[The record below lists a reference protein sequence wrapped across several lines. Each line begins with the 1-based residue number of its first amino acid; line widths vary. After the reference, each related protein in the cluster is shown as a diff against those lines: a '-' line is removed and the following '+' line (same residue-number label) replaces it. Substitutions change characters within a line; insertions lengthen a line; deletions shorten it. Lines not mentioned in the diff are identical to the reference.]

1 MQGQVAL
8 VQRVCDAI
16 AGEEADAIL
25 TLGPA
30 VSAGAIRVPG
40 NVEAV
45 PYADHDRLLPRC
57 AAIVTHGGL
66 GTTLRALAHG
76 KPLLLLPLGR
86 DQQFNARRV
95 VELGASIRLPVDASP
110 AENRLGPRRASH
122 SAAVHRT
129 CAERRRND
137 RGRRRRRNGHRGTTQ
152 PRPPRHVTN
161 ARPHVGAA
169 ARHDPRGALADCA
182 PSCGGRRPDATCCS
196 TYATNVAL
204 RFAGDTVM
212 ALRLAEAQLVRD
224 RDRGHA
230 DRRRLVTRLVA
241 NSRPG
246 RRSASRSRFAVVRTV
261 VAARCRNGSARE
273 HGCH

>member
-1 MQGQVAL
+1 M
-8 VQRVCDAI
+8 R
-16 AGEEADAIL
+16 
-25 TLGPA
+25 
-30 VSAGAIRVPG
+30 
-40 NVEAV
+40 
-45 PYADHDRLLPRC
+45 
-57 AAIVTHGGL
+57 
-66 GTTLRALAHG
+66 
-76 KPLLLLPLGR
+76 R
-86 DQQFNARRV
+86 D
-95 VELGASIRLPVDASP
+95 
-110 AENRLGPRRASH
+110 
-122 SAAVHRT
+122 
-129 CAERRRND
+129 
-137 RGRRRRRNGHRGTTQ
+137 RRRRSGCDPHVGTGGERRSD
-152 PRPPRHVTN
+152 PRPRQCRSRPLRRPRSAAASLRGNRHSRW
-161 ARPHVGAA
+161 ARHDAASPRPRQAPSAAAARTRPAVQRQACRRARCQHPPASRCLACGKSPRPSPSFSLSRGSPNVRRAPPKRSRPTRPTKRPSRHYSTSPTSPRDQRPSTCGAA

-196 TYATNVAL
+196 TCATNVAL